1 MPNVCMQFI
10 RVFWAVGVIVISAGT
25 AGCAAAGPSEADV
38 QQIVDAR
45 VATAIA
51 EVPTVTPAPIIAT
64 ATPVTF
70 PNTPTPVTFPN
81 TPTPV
86 TFPNTPTPAPTATPQ
101 PTPTPI
107 RFPSTATPQPP
118 PANFSDVF
126 AEYVH
131 SVFRIEP
138 SSGMG
143 TGWLIE
149 PGLIL
154 TNHHVV
160 EGSTIVSVRQ
170 YQQSLFTARVLA
182 VDEPRDIALLSFD
195 VSQTFLDP
203 MAKPLPTGLAY
214 TSEIASS
221 MMAMGY
227 SGGLTPSE
235 DGTVGPATANI
246 GVLSGIVHFTFY
258 DVDNLVIDAA
268 VDPGD
273 SGGPVLNLDG
283 EVVGM
288 TRAAQVS
295 SGSGQR
301 VVGTFYAVDWRE
313 IRDALPNLKRGISR

>member
-1 MPNVCMQFI
+1 MANVYMQFI
-10 RVFWAVGVIVISAGT
+10 RAFWAVGVIVISAITVGCT
-25 AGCAAAGPSEADV
+25 ATGPSEADV

-51 EVPTVTPAPIIAT
+51 EVPTLTPAPIIAT
-64 ATPVTF
+64 A
-70 PNTPTPVTFPN
+70 
-81 TPTPV
+81 TPV

-101 PTPTPI
+101 PTPTRI

-118 PANFSDVF
+118 PIDFSDVF
-126 AEYVH
+126 AKYVH
-131 SVFRIEP
+131 SVFRIET
-138 SSGMG
+138 SSGIG

-154 TNHHVV
+154 TNQHVV
-160 EGSTIVSVRQ
+160 EGSIIVSVRQ
-170 YQQSLFTARVLA
+170 NQGSLFTARVRA

-195 VSQTFLDP
+195 VSQTFLHP
-203 MAKPLPTGLAY
+203 MAKPIPTGLAY
-214 TSEIASS
+214 ISDIASS

-227 SGGLTPSE
+227 SGELTPLE

-246 GVLSGIVHFTFY
+246 GVLSGIVNFTFF

-288 TRAAQVS
+288 TRAAQAYT
-295 SGSGQR
+295 GSGQR
-301 VVGTFYAVDWRE
+301 VVGTFYAVHWGE
-313 IRDALPNLKRGISR
+313 IRDALPNLKRGMSR

>member
-1 MPNVCMQFI
+1 MQSI

-25 AGCAAAGPSEADV
+25 AGCGATGPSEADV
-38 QQIVDAR
+38 QQIVDTR

-51 EVPTVTPAPIIAT
+51 EVPTVTPAPITAT
-64 ATPVTF
+64 A
-70 PNTPTPVTFPN
+70 
-81 TPTPV
+81 TPV

-101 PTPTPI
+101 PTPTRI

-118 PANFSDVF
+118 PTDFSDLF
-126 AEYVH
+126 AKNVN
-131 SVFRIEP
+131 SVFRIET

-149 PGLIL
+149 SGLIL
-154 TNHHVV
+154 TNQHVV

-170 YQQSLFTARVLA
+170 NQGSLFTARVRA

-203 MAKPLPTGLAY
+203 MAKPIPAGDVY
-214 TSEIASS
+214 TSDIASS

-227 SGGLTPSE
+227 SGELIPLE

-246 GVLSGIVHFTFY
+246 GVLSGIVTFIFF
-258 DVDNLVIDAA
+258 DVVNLVIDAA

-288 TRAAQVS
+288 TRAAQAYT
-295 SGSGQR
+295 GSGQR
-301 VVGTFYAVDWRE
+301 VVGTFYAVKWGE

>member
-10 RVFWAVGVIVISAGT
+10 RVCWAVGVIVISAGT
-25 AGCAAAGPSEADV
+25 AGCAATGPSEADI
-38 QQIVDAR
+38 QQIVDAQ

-51 EVPTVTPAPIIAT
+51 EVPTVTPAPIT
-64 ATPVTF
+64 ASA
-70 PNTPTPVTFPN
+70 TPVTFPN

-101 PTPTPI
+101 PTPTRI

-118 PANFSDVF
+118 PTDFSDLF
-126 AEYVH
+126 AKYVN
-131 SVFRIEP
+131 SVFRIET

-170 YQQSLFTARVLA
+170 NQGSLFTARVRA
-182 VDEPRDIALLSFD
+182 IDEPRDIALLSFD

-203 MAKPLPTGLAY
+203 MAKPIPTGDAY
-214 TSEIASS
+214 TSKIASS

-227 SGGLTPSE
+227 SGELTPLE

-246 GVLSGIVHFTFY
+246 GVLSGIMNFIFF
-258 DVDNLVIDAA
+258 DVNNLVIDAA

-288 TRAAQVS
+288 TRAAQAYT
-295 SGSGQR
+295 GSGQR
-301 VVGTFYAVDWRE
+301 VVGTFYAVAWEE
-313 IRDALPNLKRGISR
+313 IRDALPNLEQGISR

>member
-1 MPNVCMQFI
+1 MQFI

-70 PNTPTPVTFPN
+70 PNTPTP
-81 TPTPV
+81 
-86 TFPNTPTPAPTATPQ
+86 APTATPQ
-101 PTPTPI
+101 PTPAPI

-131 SVFRIEP
+131 SVFRIET

-149 PGLIL
+149 PDLIL
-154 TNHHVV
+154 TNQHVV
-160 EGSTIVSVRQ
+160 EGSTTVSVRQ

-203 MAKPLPTGLAY
+203 MAKPLPTGIAY

-227 SGGLTPSE
+227 SGGLTPLE

-246 GVLSGIVHFTFY
+246 GVLSGIVHFTFF
-258 DVDNLVIDAA
+258 DVANLVIDAA

-288 TRAAQVS
+288 TRAAEVY

>member
-1 MPNVCMQFI
+1 MRITTIYLQFT
-10 RVFWAVGVIVISAGT
+10 RVFWIVGVIVISAGA
-25 AGCAAAGPSEADV
+25 AGCAAAGPSEAEV

-51 EVPTVTPAPIIAT
+51 EVPTVTPAPITAT
-64 ATPVTF
+64 A
-70 PNTPTPVTFPN
+70 
-81 TPTPV
+81 TPV

-101 PTPTPI
+101 PTPTRI

-118 PANFSDVF
+118 PTDFSDLF
-126 AEYVH
+126 AKYVN
-131 SVFRIEP
+131 SVFRIET

-149 PGLIL
+149 PGLSL

-170 YQQSLFTARVLA
+170 NQGSLFTARVRA
-182 VDEPRDIALLSFD
+182 IDEPRDIALLSFD

-203 MAKPLPTGLAY
+203 MAKPIPTGDAY
-214 TSEIASS
+214 TSRIASS

-227 SGGLTPSE
+227 SGELTPLE

-246 GVLSGIVHFTFY
+246 GVLSGIVKFVFF
-258 DVDNLVIDAA
+258 DVNNLVIDAA

-288 TRAAQVS
+288 TRAAQAYT
-295 SGSGQR
+295 GSGQR
-301 VVGTFYAVDWRE
+301 VVGTFYAVAWEE

>member
-25 AGCAAAGPSEADV
+25 AGCAATGPSEADI
-38 QQIVDAR
+38 QQIVDAQ

-51 EVPTVTPAPIIAT
+51 EVPTVTPAPITAT
-64 ATPVTF
+64 A
-70 PNTPTPVTFPN
+70 TPVTFPN

-101 PTPTPI
+101 PTPTRI

-118 PANFSDVF
+118 PTDFSDLF
-126 AEYVH
+126 AKYVN
-131 SVFRIEP
+131 SVFRIET

-170 YQQSLFTARVLA
+170 NQGSLFTARVRA
-182 VDEPRDIALLSFD
+182 IDEPRDIALLSFD
-195 VSQTFLDP
+195 VSQTFLNP
-203 MAKPLPTGLAY
+203 MAKPIPTGDAY
-214 TSEIASS
+214 TSKIASS

-227 SGGLTPSE
+227 SGELTPLE

-246 GVLSGIVHFTFY
+246 GVLSAIVNFIFF
-258 DVDNLVIDAA
+258 DVNNLVIDAA

-288 TRAAQVS
+288 TRAAQAYT
-295 SGSGQR
+295 GSGQR
-301 VVGTFYAVDWRE
+301 VVGTFYAVAWEE

>member
-1 MPNVCMQFI
+1 
-10 RVFWAVGVIVISAGT
+10 
-25 AGCAAAGPSEADV
+25 
-38 QQIVDAR
+38 
-45 VATAIA
+45 
-51 EVPTVTPAPIIAT
+51 
-64 ATPVTF
+64 
-70 PNTPTPVTFPN
+70 
-81 TPTPV
+81 
-86 TFPNTPTPAPTATPQ
+86 
-101 PTPTPI
+101 
-107 RFPSTATPQPP
+107 
-118 PANFSDVF
+118 
-126 AEYVH
+126 
-131 SVFRIEP
+131 
-138 SSGMG
+138 MG

-203 MAKPLPTGLAY
+203 MAKPLPTGIAY
-214 TSEIASS
+214 TSDIASS

-227 SGGLTPSE
+227 SGGLTPLE

-246 GVLSGIVHFTFY
+246 GVLSGIVHFTFF

-295 SGSGQR
+295 SGGQR
-301 VVGTFYAVDWRE
+301 VVGTFYAVDLRE
-313 IRDALPNLKRGISR
+313 IRDALPHLKRGISR

>member
-10 RVFWAVGVIVISAGT
+10 RVFWGVGVIVISAGS

-70 PNTPTPVTFPN
+70 PNTPTP
-81 TPTPV
+81 
-86 TFPNTPTPAPTATPQ
+86 APTATPQ
-101 PTPTPI
+101 PTPTRI

-118 PANFSDVF
+118 PTDFSDLF
-126 AEYVH
+126 AKYVN
-131 SVFRIEP
+131 SVFRIET

-170 YQQSLFTARVLA
+170 NQGSLFTARVRA
-182 VDEPRDIALLSFD
+182 IDEPRDIALLSFD

-203 MAKPLPTGLAY
+203 MAKPIPTGDAY
-214 TSEIASS
+214 TSKIASS

-227 SGGLTPSE
+227 SGELTPLE

-246 GVLSGIVHFTFY
+246 GVLSGIVNFIFF
-258 DVDNLVIDAA
+258 DVNNLVIDAA

-288 TRAAQVS
+288 TRAAQAYT
-295 SGSGQR
+295 GSGQR
-301 VVGTFYAVDWRE
+301 VVGTFYAVAWEE

>member
-1 MPNVCMQFI
+1 MQFI

-25 AGCAAAGPSEADV
+25 AGCAATGPSEADV

-51 EVPTVTPAPIIAT
+51 EVPTVTPAPITAT
-64 ATPVTF
+64 A
-70 PNTPTPVTFPN
+70 TPVTFPN

-101 PTPTPI
+101 PTPTRI

-118 PANFSDVF
+118 PTDFSDLF
-126 AEYVH
+126 AKYVN
-131 SVFRIEP
+131 SVFRIET

-170 YQQSLFTARVLA
+170 NQGSLFTARVRA

-203 MAKPLPTGLAY
+203 MAKPIPTGDAY
-214 TSEIASS
+214 TSKIASS

-227 SGGLTPSE
+227 SGELTPLE

-246 GVLSGIVHFTFY
+246 GVLSGIVNFTFF

-288 TRAAQVS
+288 TRAAQAYT
-295 SGSGQR
+295 GSGQR
-301 VVGTFYAVDWRE
+301 VVGTFYAVAWEE

>member
-25 AGCAAAGPSEADV
+25 AGCGATGPSEADV
-38 QQIVDAR
+38 QQIVDTR

-51 EVPTVTPAPIIAT
+51 EVPTVTPAPITAT
-64 ATPVTF
+64 A
-70 PNTPTPVTFPN
+70 
-81 TPTPV
+81 TPV

-101 PTPTPI
+101 PTPTRI

-118 PANFSDVF
+118 PTDFSDLF
-126 AEYVH
+126 AKNVN
-131 SVFRIEP
+131 SVFRIET

-149 PGLIL
+149 SGLIL
-154 TNHHVV
+154 TNQHVV

-170 YQQSLFTARVLA
+170 NQGSPFTARVRA

-203 MAKPLPTGLAY
+203 MAKPIPTGDVY
-214 TSEIASS
+214 TSDIASS

-227 SGGLTPSE
+227 SGELIPLE

-246 GVLSGIVHFTFY
+246 GVLSGIVTFIFF
-258 DVDNLVIDAA
+258 DVVNLVIDAA

-288 TRAAQVS
+288 TRAAQAYT
-295 SGSGQR
+295 GSGQR
-301 VVGTFYAVDWRE
+301 VVGTFYAVKWGE

>member
-1 MPNVCMQFI
+1 MQFI
-10 RVFWAVGVIVISAGT
+10 RVCWAVGVIVISAGT
-25 AGCAAAGPSEADV
+25 AGCAATGPSEADV

-51 EVPTVTPAPIIAT
+51 EVPTVTPAPITAT
-64 ATPVTF
+64 A
-70 PNTPTPVTFPN
+70 TPVTFPN

-101 PTPTPI
+101 PTPTRI

-118 PANFSDVF
+118 PTDFSDLF
-126 AEYVH
+126 AKYVN
-131 SVFRIEP
+131 SVFRIETF
-138 SSGMG
+138 SGMG

-170 YQQSLFTARVLA
+170 NQGSLFTARVRA
-182 VDEPRDIALLSFD
+182 IDEPRDIALLSFD

-203 MAKPLPTGLAY
+203 MAKPIPTGDAY
-214 TSEIASS
+214 TSKIASS

-227 SGGLTPSE
+227 SGELTPLE

-246 GVLSGIVHFTFY
+246 GVLSGIVTFVFF
-258 DVDNLVIDAA
+258 DVNNLVIDAA

-288 TRAAQVS
+288 TRAAQAYT
-295 SGSGQR
+295 GSGQR
-301 VVGTFYAVDWRE
+301 VVGTFYAVAWEE
-313 IRDALPNLKRGISR
+313 IRDALPNLKRVISR

>member
-10 RVFWAVGVIVISAGT
+10 RVFWAVGVIVILAGT
-25 AGCAAAGPSEADV
+25 AGCATAGPSEADV

-70 PNTPTPVTFPN
+70 PNTPTP
-81 TPTPV
+81 
-86 TFPNTPTPAPTATPQ
+86 APTATPQ
-101 PTPTPI
+101 PTPAPI

-118 PANFSDVF
+118 PTDFSDLFTKNVN
-126 AEYVH
+126 
-131 SVFRIEP
+131 SVFRIET

-149 PGLIL
+149 PDLIL

-170 YQQSLFTARVLA
+170 NEGSLFTARVRA
-182 VDEPRDIALLSFD
+182 VDEPRDIGLLSIG
-195 VSQTFLDP
+195 VSQTFLNP

-214 TSEIASS
+214 TSDIASS

-227 SGGLTPSE
+227 SGGLIPLE

-246 GVLSGIVHFTFY
+246 GVLSGLVNFTFF
-258 DVDNLVIDAA
+258 DADNLVIDAA

-295 SGSGQR
+295 SGGQR

>member
-25 AGCAAAGPSEADV
+25 AGCAATGPSEADV

-51 EVPTVTPAPIIAT
+51 EVPTVTPAPITAT
-64 ATPVTF
+64 A
-70 PNTPTPVTFPN
+70 TPVTFPN

-101 PTPTPI
+101 PTPTRI

-118 PANFSDVF
+118 PTDFSDLF
-126 AEYVH
+126 AKYVN
-131 SVFRIEP
+131 SVFRIET

-170 YQQSLFTARVLA
+170 SQGSLFTARVRA
-182 VDEPRDIALLSFD
+182 IDEPRDIALLSFD

-203 MAKPLPTGLAY
+203 MAKPIPTGDVY
-214 TSEIASS
+214 TSDIASS

-227 SGGLTPSE
+227 SGELTPLE

-246 GVLSGIVHFTFY
+246 GVLSGIVTFIFF
-258 DVDNLVIDAA
+258 DVVNLVIDAA

-288 TRAAQVS
+288 TRAAQAYT
-295 SGSGQR
+295 GSGQR
-301 VVGTFYAVDWRE
+301 VVGTFYAVQWGE